1 MLANLLETDT
11 REYLTFLFLCFCFSI
26 YQYPIKYSS
35 ACLCLSLKVCHSNRT
50 EFGGSYV
57 TVMLFGI

>member
-1 MLANLLETDT
+1 ML
-11 REYLTFLFLCFCFSI
+11 FFSI
-26 YQYPIKYSS
+26 YQCPIKYSS

-57 TVMLFGI
+57 TSSFVFKCCFNNVSLDGHHTSD